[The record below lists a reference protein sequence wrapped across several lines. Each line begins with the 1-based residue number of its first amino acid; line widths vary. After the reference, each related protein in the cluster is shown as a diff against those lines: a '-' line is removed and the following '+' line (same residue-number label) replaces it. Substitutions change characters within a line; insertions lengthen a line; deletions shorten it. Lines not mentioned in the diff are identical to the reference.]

1 MVRRV
6 WLASNN
12 APAHQMAAIQVQPV
26 ERASARASIIT
37 DTLHQGRGED
47 PGLQRM
53 AVLLQRAV
61 SVAPAVA
68 NTIAFATSAKFDR

>member
-1 MVRRV
+1 M
-6 WLASNN
+6 
-12 APAHQMAAIQVQPV
+12 
-26 ERASARASIIT
+26 T

-47 PGLQRM
+47 PGLLRM

-61 SVAPAVA
+61 SDAPAVA